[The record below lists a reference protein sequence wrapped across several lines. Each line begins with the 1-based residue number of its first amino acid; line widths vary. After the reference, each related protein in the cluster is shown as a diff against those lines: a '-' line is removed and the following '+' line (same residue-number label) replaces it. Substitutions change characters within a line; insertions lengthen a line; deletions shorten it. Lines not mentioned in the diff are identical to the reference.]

1 VAKDKGKQR
10 NSRIIVEISKCDF
23 PDTGVGVGV
32 GVGLGAIGAVG
43 GGVVVVCSLG
53 KVARKHVGSTS
64 ESVEGEA
71 TQKDWFEKRM
81 LIEMSEKLQGF
92 VVGKR
97 PVVPRD
103 SGRKVDH

>member
-10 NSRIIVEISKCDF
+10 NSRIIVEIFECDF
-23 PDTGVGVGV
+23 PDTGVGVG
-32 GVGLGAIGAVG
+32 G
-43 GGVVVVCSLG
+43 GIVVVVCSLG